1 MEPETE
7 VECPWALRGNAQVI
21 AATRLAEVMLERRAV
36 GVCLRYKRVSQRE
49 DLMDEV
55 AGDPA
60 VEHLFVVSKR
70 DQQEQVVVAVLLQG
84 TEQLRGEPEGRGG
97 RDAARK
103 QVGQW
108 K

>member
-1 MEPETE
+1 
-7 VECPWALRGNAQVI
+7 
-21 AATRLAEVMLERRAV
+21 MLERRAV

-49 DLMDEV
+49 YLMDEM

-84 TEQLRGEPEGRGG
+84 TE
-97 RDAARK
+97 
-103 QVGQW
+103 
-108 K
+108 